1 MLIKY
6 LFLFWWVYSSQ
17 KSHFEIDKK
26 FCHIQRMLHII
37 FLIEDQPTPKMR
49 LILNS
54 ILLYSSNVTLD
65 NECPNFKEIHLC
77 ALVYIL
83 GMHTAQSFNF
93 FELMKYMDNV

>member
-1 MLIKY
+1 
-6 LFLFWWVYSSQ
+6 
-17 KSHFEIDKK
+17 
-26 FCHIQRMLHII
+26 MLHII

-65 NECPNFKEIHLC
+65 NECPNFKKNHLC

-83 GMHTAQSFNF
+83 CMHTAQSFNF